1 MIRQSHDGWKGA
13 VAGAVGG
20 VVGVLA
26 MSTMEIL
33 LDYLHERKPSR
44 PVQELSLRGG
54 RHDIA
59 GLKDR
64 ARLSRLPQKDAT
76 VKAAERFAMLSGAGG
91 IKRGHRHMAG
101 LAVHYGF
108 GACVGAAYGLA
119 VGKWLPTGTM
129 SGLVFGGA
137 VWLFAEELALPLTGF
152 TERPGKYRV
161 SDHVNALTAH
171 LVFGS
176 TTEFVSRWSRQ
187 LLFSPT
193 VTVQPTDDR
202 HCASTRIGGN
212 GISVTGT

>member
-1 MIRQSHDGWKGA
+1 VIRQSHEGWKGA
-13 VAGAVGG
+13 VAGALGG

-26 MSTMEIL
+26 MSTMEML

-44 PVQELSLRGG
+44 PVRELSLRGG

-64 ARLSRLPQKDAT
+64 GRKSRLPQKDAT
-76 VKAAERFAMLSGAGG
+76 VKAAERLARLTGAGR
-91 IKRGHRHMAG
+91 IKRERRHMAG
-101 LAVHYGF
+101 LAVHYAF

-119 VGKWLPTGTM
+119 IGKRTGTM

-137 VWLFAEELALPLTGF
+137 VWLFAEELALPLTGL

-161 SDHVNALTAH
+161 TDHLNALAAH

-176 TTEFVSRWSRQ
+176 TTELVSRWSRH

-193 VTVQPTDDR
+193 ATVQPRRDR
-202 HCASTRIGGN
+202 HCASARIGGN
-212 GISVTGT
+212 GISMTGT